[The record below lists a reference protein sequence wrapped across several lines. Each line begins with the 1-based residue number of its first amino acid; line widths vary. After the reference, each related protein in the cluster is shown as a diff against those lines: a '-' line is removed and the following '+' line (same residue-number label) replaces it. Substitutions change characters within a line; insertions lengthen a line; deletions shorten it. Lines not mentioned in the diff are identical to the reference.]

1 MTWGFKMSMVGEIM
15 CGICVISIVY
25 HILWAPKTSIG
36 WMSDTNP
43 IWFLRVCVPAKMLQ
57 SCPSLCDRMDCSLP
71 GSSVLGILQARILE
85 WIATPSSR
93 GSSWSLLLLHLLHWQ
108 AGSLPVEPT
117 AKPLRA
123 LCLTLTRQGFIP
135 TFCKNVLKFYVLHLG
150 LWSILS

>member
-85 WIATPSSR
+85 WTAMPTSQ
-93 GSSWSLLLLHLLHWQ
+93 GSNLLLLCFLHWKV
-108 AGSLPVEPT
+108 GSLPLVPPV
-117 AKPLRA
+117 KPSVVPKMSCYCWMFY
-123 LCLTLTRQGFIP
+123 LCIRLSFSP
-135 TFCKNVLKFYVLHLG
+135 
-150 LWSILS
+150 SIKVHDQKLL